1 MISQNELLSHK
12 GLHSFWVPL
21 TLTLIWGIGAI
32 LSQKG
37 NWMFISIINDPILY
51 NLGILY
57 AIFFLETAIMFFDL
71 SIQHNTQNFSNRLLR
86 FFGSIM
92 LDIFAAVGFALVY
105 LDRGFGILLFF
116 VLISVCL
123 LKFLCLRLQNNIS
136 KYFTNNNNKG
146 QTFEPISVIN
156 LNTDN

>member
-1 MISQNELLSHK
+1 MISRNEILSHK

-37 NWMFISIINDPILY
+37 DWFFISIINDTILY

-71 SIQHNTQNFSNRLLR
+71 SIQHNTQNFSNNLLR
-86 FFGSIM
+86 LFGSIM
-92 LDIFAAVGFALVY
+92 LDLFAALGTGFVY
-105 LDRGFGILLFF
+105 IDREWGILLFF
-116 VLISVCL
+116 VLIFACL
-123 LKFLCLRLQNNIS
+123 LKFMCLRLQNNIY
-136 KYFTNNNNKG
+136 KYFTNNDNKG
-146 QTFEPISVIN
+146 QTFKPLDVISI
-156 LNTDN
+156 NTD